1 MNLPH
6 VQNPCVIMAQS
17 SHESLQSSFHFR
29 TFLINFQTSICQI
42 IIAINLIF
50 LFGIRQRR
58 EWLLL
63 SIFKPTVNSTFVS
76 ETFLNDR
83 IVTSGNMIVILRQL
97 RLGILPWSVRHCKNT
112 NVSILSQRTPF
123 LWQIATK
130 LGHFVQIKE
139 IWIAK

>member
-6 VQNPCVIMAQS
+6 VQNPSVIMAQS

-83 IVTSGNMIVILRQL
+83 TVTSGNKIVILRQL
-97 RLGILPWSVRHCKNT
+97 RLGMPLWSIRHCKNR
-112 NVSILSQRTPF
+112 NVSIYCNALPHSVS
-123 LWQIATK
+123 LA
-130 LGHFVQIKE
+130 E
-139 IWIAK
+139 CD